1 MKKEPLKIAFS
12 SQKGG
17 VGKSAVTVLMAG
29 MLHYQKGYQVVVF
42 DCDYPQLSIV
52 KQRERELKIVMKN
65 DTYKKMAHQQFSEL
79 NKKAYP
85 VIPCKADTALEEANK
100 FLSESPIAYDI
111 AFFDLPGTV
120 NSAGILKT
128 LVGMNAIFSPM
139 TADRFVMESTLSFLQ
154 VLSQLFK
161 DENYKNRVYLF
172 WNMVD
177 GREKSNLY
185 TIYENVISDLG
196 LRLMKHHLSDSK
208 RFRKELSEVGNA
220 FVFRSTL
227 FPAHPRLVKASRLEE
242 FTNEFLHL
250 IQL

>member
-29 MLHYQKGYQVVVF
+29 MLHYKKGYQVVVF
-42 DCDYPQLSIV
+42 DCDYPQLSIE
-52 KQRERELKIVMKN
+52 KQRERELKTIMQN
-65 DTYKKMAHQQFSEL
+65 DYYKKMAHQQFSQL

-85 VIPCKADTALEEANK
+85 IISCKADTALTEAER
-100 FLSESPIAYDI
+100 FLSESPIEYDI

-120 NSAGILKT
+120 NSSGILKT
-128 LVGMNAIFSPM
+128 LMAMDYIFSPM
-139 TADRFVMESTLSFLQ
+139 TADRLVMESTLSFSQ
-154 VLSQLFK
+154 VLTQLFK
-161 DENYKNRVYLF
+161 NQEDKKSLYLF

-177 GREKSNLY
+177 GREKSTLYEVYEQVIGQLNLH
-185 TIYENVISDLG
+185 
-196 LRLMKHHLSDSK
+196 LMKNYFSDSK
-208 RFRKELSEVGNA
+208 RFRKELSEIKNTL
-220 FVFRSTL
+220 VFRSTL

-242 FTNEFLHL
+242 FINEFLHL